1 MPRNRRGGRRGGK
14 PSVSPVRNGGGGAPR
29 HAAPTMAPAY
39 AGYVPPVGPQHVM
52 YDARVGQWTMI
63 PAAPAGV
70 AAAPPTY
77 GARPSRRGARSRHR
91 PDAGAYYPPHPKEP
105 REYSPRCVTEFGA
118 PLAIY
123 PPPPPVAPGAA
134 GRHNYY
140 AATSPPEAKK
150 RDRYTTTYNQG
161 GTDFKFTTKAANV
174 PSTPKSPR
182 SQWATAAAAAPP
194 PPRPLDAPA
203 ADSPVSPQSERSW
216 RSVSP
221 VLSPPGVLR
230 SPRYRIKPGAYDQ
243 LFASSGG
250 RDGDELPFALDGDDG
265 DAGVSADDDGA
276 VPAALI
282 ARFRAMDD
290 AEAERAAARAP
301 SPPPS
306 LSSDDE
312 DDAPPPPPPEPHP
325 IWAGDSDSDDREV
338 AGATARGWGPPGAET
353 ATFHKST
360 LFAHQALSKAPPVV
374 VATPRADS
382 KEMFAGDVLPSP
394 RLSNF
399 IGALQDDL

>member
-1 MPRNRRGGRRGGK
+1 MCYACRDSTKLRDGSTPLGRVAEPFFFGDDDAFRDDRFKMTPRVVDANWVVRR
-14 PSVSPVRNGGGGAPR
+14 A
-29 HAAPTMAPAY
+29 
-39 AGYVPPVGPQHVM
+39 
-52 YDARVGQWTMI
+52 VGQN
-63 PAAPAGV
+63 P
-70 AAAPPTY
+70 
-77 GARPSRRGARSRHR
+77 
-91 PDAGAYYPPHPKEP
+91 P

-182 SQWATAAAAAPP
+182 SQWARPPPPPP

-282 ARFRAMDD
+282 ARFRPWTTP
-290 AEAERAAARAP
+290 RPSARAL

-338 AGATARGWGPPGAET
+338 AGATAKGWGPPGAEA

-382 KEMFAGDVLPSP
+382 KEMFAGDVPSP
-394 RLSNF
+394 RLQP
-399 IGALQDDL
+399 IGALHDPEKPRKPPAPQTRVAASGPASAPPLPFSRGGGRRRRRGRRRAGLFT